1 MAIVTPADDLRQ
13 LSALLD
19 EALDL
24 PEEDRIAWLD
34 SRNGIAEPLRARLR
48 ELLSHRA
55 GSDDF
60 TLPTLSRYGEA
71 DIAKLVGTTN
81 ACPPAD
87 APMANQTIG
96 PYRLIREIGRG
107 GMGSVWLA
115 ERSDGALKRQVALKL
130 PHIALAENQLVDRF
144 ARERDILA
152 GLVHPHI
159 ARLYDAGITED
170 GRPYLAM
177 EYVAGQALGDYCQSH
192 DLDLAARLVIFRQVL
207 RAIQYAHSQ
216 LVVHRD
222 LKPGNI
228 LVTDEG
234 DVRLLDFGIAK
245 LLHSDATLATELTE
259 LGGPLTLQY
268 AAPEQILGQRI
279 GAGADIYS
287 LGMLLYELLA
297 GALPFRL
304 RRVTRGAI
312 EEAILSSQP
321 ALPSQAGRG
330 RVAWA
335 KRLAGDLDTILLKAL
350 KKDPAERY
358 LTASALADDIDRYLN
373 GEPVLARP
381 DTVWYRAGK
390 FVSRYRWG
398 VAAVTTIIIA
408 LAAGLGAALWQ
419 AGVAEENAEKA
430 QKEARTAQA
439 VKEFMRGVFYAN
451 SAQQPDPAKARET
464 TAREL
469 LDLGAARIDAALAEA
484 PEAKQEMLMIFT
496 ELYSQLGLS
505 AKSLEFAQQRVRL
518 LRELKGA
525 SVEDRVYALLL
536 VAITLRNQS
545 IDDPEQRTILDEALA
560 LVGVE
565 GDTAPALRGVVLTV
579 AANYFADHEFARS
592 LDLAH
597 QAFRLGRDVGDFA
610 SISINAAR
618 ADLLVGDY
626 GRARTEAGEGIAA
639 SLAYNLAQES
649 GQGTYM
655 QLPVLYECLG
665 LAEAALG
672 EIAAAKDHFQQA
684 VRQGRKT
691 FGDNDPEVVRIE
703 GRLAQFLVHQGQ
715 RAEGEALLALAASKL
730 ARPSPGGARLAFE
743 ALQAVGEAQAD
754 AGQLQPALGHL
765 AKALAM
771 RSPDLDAS
779 PTVAALLRA
788 QARALFGVGRKAEAE
803 SVLNRAI
810 AMREKAG
817 VRAADVLG
825 EEAGLRVRLPV
836 R

>member
-1 MAIVTPADDLRQ
+1 MTPADELRQ
-13 LSALLD
+13 LSSLLD

-24 PEEDRIAWLD
+24 PEEDRMAWLG
-34 SRNGIAEPLRARLR
+34 SRRELADPLRARLR
-48 ELLSHRA
+48 ELLSCHA
-55 GSDDF
+55 DADDF
-60 TLPTLSRYGEA
+60 TLPPLSRYSEA
-71 DIAKLVGTTN
+71 DIAKLVGSGD
-81 ACPPAD
+81 AGAPAPTLLPD
-87 APMANQTIG
+87 QTLG
-96 PYRLIREIGRG
+96 PYRLIRELGRG

-130 PHIALAENQLVDRF
+130 PHIAFCQDQLIDRF

-159 ARLYDAGITED
+159 ARLYDAGITQD
-170 GRPYLAM
+170 GWPYLAM
-177 EYVAGQALGDYCQSH
+177 EYVPGQTLGDYCQRQN
-192 DLDLAARLVIFRQVL
+192 LDLSARLRLFRQVL

-216 LVVHRD
+216 LIVHRD

-234 DVRLLDFGIAK
+234 YVRLLDFGIAK
-245 LLHSDATLATELTE
+245 LLHDDATQAAELTE
-259 LGGPLTLQY
+259 LGGRALTLQY
-268 AAPEQILGQRI
+268 AAPEQILGQPI
-279 GAGADIYS
+279 GPGADIYS
-287 LGMLLYELLA
+287 LGVLLYELLA
-297 GALPFRL
+297 GAAPYRL
-304 RRVTRGAI
+304 KRATRGAM
-312 EEAILSSQP
+312 EEAILSAQP
-321 ALPSQAGRG
+321 VPPSQAGRSQ
-330 RVAWA
+330 VAWA
-335 KRLAGDLDTILLKAL
+335 KRLAGDLDAILLKAL

-358 LTASALADDIDRYLN
+358 LTASAFTEDIDRHLN
-373 GEPVLARP
+373 GEPVLAQP
-381 DTVWYRAGK
+381 DSVWYRAGK

-398 VAAVTTIIIA
+398 VAAVTAIIIA
-408 LAAGLGAALWQ
+408 LAVGLGAALWQ
-419 AGVAEENAEKA
+419 AGVAKANAEEA
-430 QKEARTAQA
+430 QKEAKTAQA

-451 SAQQPDPAKARET
+451 SAQQPDPGKARET

-469 LDLGAARIDAALAEA
+469 LDLGAARIDAALADA

-505 AKSLEFAQQRVRL
+505 AKSLEFAQRRVRL
-518 LRELKGA
+518 LRELKDA

-545 IDDPEQRTILDEALA
+545 IDDPEQRTLLDEALTI
-560 LVGVE
+560 VGGG
-565 GDTAPALRGVVLTV
+565 GDTAPALRGVVMTV
-579 AANYFADHEFARS
+579 AANYLGDHDFARA
-592 LDLAH
+592 LDLSH

-618 ADLLVGDY
+618 ADLLVGDFA
-626 GRARTEAGEGIAA
+626 RARSEAEEGIAA
-639 SLAYNLAQES
+639 SLAYNLSQES

-665 LAEAALG
+665 LAEAALS
-672 EIAAAKDHFQQA
+672 EIAPAKEHFRQA
-684 VRQGRKT
+684 LREGRKT
-691 FGDNDPEVVRIE
+691 FGESDPEVVRIE
-703 GRLAQFLVHQGQ
+703 GQLARFLLKQGQ
-715 RAEGEALLALAASKL
+715 RAEGETLLAHAASKL

-754 AGQLQPALGHL
+754 AGQLRPALDHL
-765 AKALAM
+765 TRALAM

-788 QARALFGVGRKAEAE
+788 QARALFGLGRYAEAE

-810 AMREKAG
+810 TMRQRAG
-817 VRAADVLG
+817 VNAADALR
-825 EEAGLRVRLPV
+825 EEAGLRVRLPG